1 MTETFSAAVTDN
13 SVISKITFVQFDE
26 PPLKAGEYTVTVN
39 QTTNTEAPNSFNLT
53 RQFAIT
59 GERFSFESSEIDS
72 VFPPHLANGEFD
84 GCLPHVVFNRRTL
97 PWERYL
103 DKSNENLPWLAIL
116 LFNTDEMTSYKIKP
130 TTMQAADLITLDLPI
145 TAAGNSQAPTAKGK
159 LPTGYISYP
168 DINPLDYGELASD
181 SCNVIDVDITLFSKI
196 APTLSDIA
204 YLAHLRQTDSIDSI
218 KNIDDVTS
226 KTLVLGNRVPQA
238 NLPVFAFLVSL
249 ENMGAYLPDDNGAI
263 AAPLKGFSTIRLI
276 TYRSWSFTANTLD
289 QNFQKLLEN
298 LNATLI
304 GKNKFSCLQF
314 PYADIPPSA
323 SQVQVALAEQATGK
337 ISDED
342 MQILALNGFNQGYV
356 PMNHEMRHAD
366 YSISWYRGP
375 CVPYPVRADTL
386 VLPISCPDQANR
398 YDPQT
403 GLFDISYGAAWQL
416 GQLLALQNTSYA
428 NALYNWKKS
437 VDSIQAIAAEQMFLT
452 QKLQGLEVFDNIL
465 GKRTRFLTNFDDD
478 PPALPDTVTHW
489 LAKLRLLYDVP
500 FQYLVPNEAMLPQE
514 SLRFFTLDDQWVDAF
529 IDGAFSIGRSST
541 GELARDKTLFAYVNQ
556 QAKLHTK
563 KIRTNRKTA
572 LYAKNSSGE
581 LMGILLR
588 SQVLSGWPNLQIN
601 GYAIKDDETSEVNK
615 LRIELISSNILL
627 CIFDGAVVQI
637 AIHEPPE
644 QLHCGVELGDDGVL
658 VTTLRDVTGTQ
669 AGRQFESDPKGG
681 KPVAP
686 IPTRADNQTLQ
697 IVRAAQNIKDK
708 LNNDFNQGITQFT
721 SAEFA
726 LEMIKGVVKVEFN
739 QATAVSQ

>member
-1 MTETFSAAVTDN
+1 
-13 SVISKITFVQFDE
+13 
-26 PPLKAGEYTVTVN
+26 
-39 QTTNTEAPNSFNLT
+39 
-53 RQFAIT
+53 
-59 GERFSFESSEIDS
+59 
-72 VFPPHLANGEFD
+72 
-84 GCLPHVVFNRRTL
+84 
-97 PWERYL
+97 
-103 DKSNENLPWLAIL
+103 
-116 LFNTDEMTSYKIKP
+116 
-130 TTMQAADLITLDLPI
+130 
-145 TAAGNSQAPTAKGK
+145 
-159 LPTGYISYP
+159 
-168 DINPLDYGELASD
+168 
-181 SCNVIDVDITLFSKI
+181 
-196 APTLSDIA
+196 
-204 YLAHLRQTDSIDSI
+204 
-218 KNIDDVTS
+218 
-226 KTLVLGNRVPQA
+226 
-238 NLPVFAFLVSL
+238 
-249 ENMGAYLPDDNGAI
+249 
-263 AAPLKGFSTIRLI
+263 
-276 TYRSWSFTANTLD
+276 
-289 QNFQKLLEN
+289 
-298 LNATLI
+298 
-304 GKNKFSCLQF
+304 
-314 PYADIPPSA
+314 
-323 SQVQVALAEQATGK
+323 
-337 ISDED
+337 
-342 MQILALNGFNQGYV
+342 
-356 PMNHEMRHAD
+356 
-366 YSISWYRGP
+366 
-375 CVPYPVRADTL
+375 
-386 VLPISCPDQANR
+386 
-398 YDPQT
+398 
-403 GLFDISYGAAWQL
+403 
-416 GQLLALQNTSYA
+416 
-428 NALYNWKKS
+428 
-437 VDSIQAIAAEQMFLT
+437 
-452 QKLQGLEVFDNIL
+452 
-465 GKRTRFLTNFDDD
+465 
-478 PPALPDTVTHW
+478 
-489 LAKLRLLYDVP
+489 
-500 FQYLVPNEAMLPQE
+500 MLPQE